1 MAHRT
6 ATPRTA
12 RAINDRIAL
21 ELLVER
27 GPLTAP
33 QLQGITGL
41 SRPTVAEIVKR
52 LGDAGL
58 IEVTGRTGDHRRGPN
73 ARVYA
78 LAAGRAHVAAR
89 GRGGEI
95 RVADLGGRTVVS
107 VGSPG
112 ELDAALHAAGVPVLH
127 TAALAG
133 PDPEVRRA
141 FARRASTVVV
151 ESEANLAGLAEHRR
165 GAARDRRDFA
175 LLWLGARTDAAL
187 VLDGRLRRG
196 ASGGAGA
203 IGGLRLPGGE
213 SDFQSLLGGP
223 SVRALARRHG
233 LAGPAA
239 AGGSRGAAFW
249 AELAQRAAAGAAVLA
264 AVLDPGCIVLGGEA
278 GRAGGEYLAGLVRSR
293 LAGMSPVPTE
303 VRPAAGGPGAVLEGA
318 LQLALDTARAEIF
331 GGVPRQRTA
340 LKS

>member
-1 MAHRT
+1 
-6 ATPRTA
+6 
-12 RAINDRIAL
+12 
-21 ELLVER
+21 
-27 GPLTAP
+27 
-33 QLQGITGL
+33 
-41 SRPTVAEIVKR
+41 
-52 LGDAGL
+52 
-58 IEVTGRTGDHRRGPN
+58 
-73 ARVYA
+73 
-78 LAAGRAHVAAR
+78 
-89 GRGGEI
+89 
-95 RVADLGGRTVVS
+95 
-107 VGSPG
+107 
-112 ELDAALHAAGVPVLH
+112 
-127 TAALAG
+127 
-133 PDPEVRRA
+133 
-141 FARRASTVVV
+141 
-151 ESEANLAGLAEHRR
+151 
-165 GAARDRRDFA
+165 
-175 LLWLGARTDAAL
+175 
-187 VLDGRLRRG
+187 
-196 ASGGAGA
+196 
-203 IGGLRLPGGE
+203 
-213 SDFQSLLGGP
+213 SLLGGP